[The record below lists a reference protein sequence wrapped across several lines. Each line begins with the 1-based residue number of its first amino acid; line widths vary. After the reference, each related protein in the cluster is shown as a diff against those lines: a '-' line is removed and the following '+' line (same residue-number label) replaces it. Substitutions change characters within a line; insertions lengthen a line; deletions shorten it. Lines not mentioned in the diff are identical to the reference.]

1 MTTDKHELHDKISL
15 ETVAR
20 QLLDT
25 LQNPAPPSLL
35 KRARNL
41 EKEIETYTKHIEHQ
55 SRTDAGS
62 DTSSAVEEHAGSLLD
77 SICELN
83 EAYFE
88 TGLKTGAVLMLQLL
102 DL

>member
-15 ETVAR
+15 ETIAR

-35 KRARNL
+35 KRTRNV
-41 EKEIETYTKHIEHQ
+41 EKEIETYAKHIEHQ
-55 SRTDAGS
+55 SRTDTGC
-62 DTSSAVEEHAGSLLD
+62 DTTSTAEEHAGSLLD

>member
-1 MTTDKHELHDKISL
+1 MTADKHELHDKISL
-15 ETVAR
+15 ETIAR

-35 KRARNL
+35 KCTRNV

-55 SRTDAGS
+55 SRA
-62 DTSSAVEEHAGSLLD
+62 DTGCDKTSTVEDCAGSLLD

-83 EAYFE
+83 E
-88 TGLKTGAVLMLQLL
+88 GLFRNRFKTGDVLMLQLL